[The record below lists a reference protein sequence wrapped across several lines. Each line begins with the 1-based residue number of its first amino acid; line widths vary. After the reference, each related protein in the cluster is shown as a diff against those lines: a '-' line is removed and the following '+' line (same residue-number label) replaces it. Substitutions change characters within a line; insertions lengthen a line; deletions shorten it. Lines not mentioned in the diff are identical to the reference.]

1 MFQFPGNIEE
11 MKMIAK
17 QFQNKWQFPNC
28 LGSVDGKHVKIVPP
42 PGAGSHFFNY
52 KGFHSIV
59 LMAIVD
65 ADYQFIYVDVGING
79 RVSDGGVLKKTEFY
93 KRLNEGAL
101 NIPPPEKTTQDSD
114 PLPFVYIGD
123 EAFALRP
130 DFLKPYPQRK
140 LSDHDKRIYNYRVCR
155 ARRIVENAF
164 GILAARFQIFHS
176 AINFQS
182 VEDISFVVLACCTLH
197 NYLCKSRRDYI
208 TPDDSDTENHI
219 TGTIQEGLSPGGF
232 LEPIHVTRTG
242 NSSNNAKKAR
252 EDFVKYFN
260 TSGVVPWQ
268 ERMINS

>member
-1 MFQFPGNIEE
+1 
-11 MKMIAK
+11 
-17 QFQNKWQFPNC
+17 
-28 LGSVDGKHVKIVPP
+28 
-42 PGAGSHFFNY
+42 
-52 KGFHSIV
+52 
-59 LMAIVD
+59 
-65 ADYQFIYVDVGING
+65 
-79 RVSDGGVLKKTEFY
+79 
-93 KRLNEGAL
+93 LNEGDL
-101 NIPPPEKTTQDSD
+101 NIPPPEKPTQDSD

-130 DFLKPYPQRK
+130 DFLKPYPQRE

-208 TPDDSDTENHI
+208 TPGDSDTENHI
-219 TGTIQEGLSPGGF
+219 TGTIQEGLSPGGI
-232 LEPIHVTRTG
+232 LEPIQVTRTG
-242 NSSNNAKKAR
+242 NSSNNAKKVR

>member
-11 MKMIAK
+11 IKMIAK

-42 PGAGSHFFNY
+42 RGAGSHFFNY

-79 RVSDGGVLKKTEFY
+79 RVSDRGVLKKTEFY

-182 VEDISFVVLACCTLH
+182 VEDISFVVLACCGCIIIYA
-197 NYLCKSRRDYI
+197 N
-208 TPDDSDTENHI
+208 P
-219 TGTIQEGLSPGGF
+219 EGIISLQMT
-232 LEPIHVTRTG
+232 VTQKIILLVQF
-242 NSSNNAKKAR
+242 KK
-252 EDFVKYFN
+252 V
-260 TSGVVPWQ
+260 
-268 ERMINS
+268 